1 MAPEQPCQEVT
12 INQKALFLR
21 EFEKW
26 LINYLECSRE
36 SGTKDIVHQAI
47 TAFRTSMKA
56 SADYHQSLL
65 ELDKGFEYHN
75 NIARIYSALAK

>member
-1 MAPEQPCQEVT
+1 MADKLSGMQPR
-12 INQKALFLR
+12 IWA
-21 EFEKW
+21 
-26 LINYLECSRE
+26 
-36 SGTKDIVHQAI
+36 KDIVHQAI

-56 SADYHQSLL
+56 SADYHQSLS